1 MRLSTMNVR
10 VGLMDDGF
18 VVVVDLEN
26 NLTGANADAHE
37 KLVVLDK
44 KLDRMNAPAILIFM
58 VV

>member
-1 MRLSTMNVR
+1 MNVR